1 MAAGLVLPAD
11 ALSAEIVDRVVAV
24 VNNDVIPLY
33 ELNQAARPYIE
44 RIKSSQYPNDV
55 QRKLLFEVRQKVL
68 DELINEKLTDQ
79 ELQRLK
85 ISVSEKEV
93 DNTIERMKEA
103 QSMTDEKLRQLLNQ
117 EGMTMEEYRQ
127 NAKKQLLRARL
138 VTREVRSK
146 VVITQEDIKT
156 YYENHRA
163 EYAGEKKY
171 HLRNIYIRIPSYA
184 SEEDRSM
191 ARRAMENIALEL
203 EGGKRFES
211 FAETSF
217 DAPAVAEGD
226 DLGFFELDELAP
238 QLQDAIKNKK
248 AGEFTQILEA
258 DFGYQIVY
266 IEEIVESGGKSL
278 EEASPEIQD
287 KLYKEI
293 VDREFT
299 SWLQALHDRSHI
311 KIIN

>member
-171 HLRNIYIRIPSYA
+171 HLRNIYIRIPTYA

-226 DLGFFELDELAP
+226 DLGFFKLDELAP